1 MQIGNL
7 NSPNIFST
15 NTTTVNLVS
24 NSITGSVSSINTLYN
39 NTLYSNI
46 INANTINGSI
56 NANTINGVVEVRYG
70 GTGANNSI
78 GGLLKLGGQP
88 LNGVLNSLSSFNSNG
103 YIVQTSSNTFVS
115 RSIQGGSRISITNS
129 DGLNG
134 NTIIYIPDMPID
146 LISNTVLITSSTKIA
161 NNVNNTTIPTSA
173 AVDDHVKSLVIGYN
187 QDSYDVTS
195 SRVVG
200 TTYQNTTG
208 KAIFMAIE
216 ATVTSGRFAIETS
229 SNNNVFVIMSQYP
242 GTGTTSNSGNRST
255 IIAAN
260 QYYRVRSAA
269 GSTTINAWTELR

>member
-1 MQIGNL
+1 MQTGNL
-7 NSPNIFST
+7 NSINVT
-15 NTTTVNLVS
+15 S
-24 NSITGSVSSINTLYN
+24 NSVSSYIASINTI
-39 NTLYSNI
+39 YSSGTISANI
-46 INANTINGSI
+46 INANSI
-56 NANTINGVVEVRYG
+56 YGALQANNISGILEVKYG
-70 GTGANNSI
+70 GTGANNATTA
-78 GGLLKLGGQP
+78 LLKLGGQP
-88 LNGVLNSLSSFNSNG
+88 LDNTLTSLSNFNSNG
-103 YIVQTSSNTFVS
+103 FIVQTGLDQFTS
-115 RSIQGGSRISITNS
+115 RSIQSGQRISITNGNGVS
-129 DGLNG
+129 G

-146 LISNTVLITSSTKIA
+146 LISNTVLITSSAKIA